1 MNCDGMNDEQ
11 RDIAETTEGIVVVD
25 AGPGTGKTFTIM
37 NRYIN
42 IITKDDVDPQEV
54 LLLTFTHNAADEMKE
69 RVVNELYR
77 RGMKD
82 VDVNSVRASTFDSF
96 CSSVLMRDTSSI
108 HRYLGIEERLSRQVR
123 LIENAAMNR
132 RYFQEFYDRFL
143 DRHGSKHGDIALLL
157 WDKADEISTI
167 ISRLLTLGT
176 CPTVGGWFRNGLSI
190 LEGEVDAMLVK
201 ANEMNSE
208 GKGGLFNKIN
218 SNKDYR
224 PGTVDAWSGPV
235 VDDNAINDAIRHDRT
250 PLFRFIH
257 HVFLEYLRRS
267 ISENRLTFQ
276 MVAFFAFL
284 SLYNDRSVRD
294 AESYRYVMIDEF
306 QDTNELQFL
315 ISLLILK
322 EPNLC
327 VVGDWKQGIYGFRYA
342 DIENLLEFD
351 TRIDELTDELGR
363 RCKVPLE
370 SPRHKSLKTNY
381 RSADRVIRLS
391 EKTLFLNATKDE
403 VLDPIYIR
411 SKLVTLNSAKSSLE
425 DGDCRVRFLKAAGQ
439 KDEVDLILHEAQKMV
454 SEGITVTEW
463 DGDGYVRR
471 PLGYG
476 DIAVLSRKRNLL
488 HMLERRARE
497 LGMPLLMDGDME
509 IFLSREGKIVLAWL
523 RMISDAEDQRGI
535 AAIMDHEGHPHDAIA
550 AVKEGLAPLPEEI
563 RIQRELLLTKQRT
576 PNQLMTAIFQRYGI
590 DNDISQAIISQVSG
604 LHEGSLTGT
613 AEMIALIEENIR
625 KADSYPADMISS
637 RDSVHLHTMH
647 GAKGLEYPAVIVAGL
662 NSNDMPSK
670 KGEAGTLRF
679 DRLYGLRAAYE
690 LVDEDGML
698 ERHRDWRT
706 ALVAAL
712 SQKEY
717 DEERRLLYV
726 AVSRSMQHL
735 VFTCHDPSPFISGM
749 SDHHVHEVEFTAPDS
764 LLETEVRKLVPRP
777 ELETA
782 EVVRRNMGVHSILR
796 PILEGG
802 GKGTEH
808 GSKVHADAERL
819 VHGMAPWQE
828 HKGLDAVREVLSSAE
843 GARVTT
849 EVDCL
854 LPMGDVSLEGRI
866 DLLVEHDDKVEI
878 HDWKTDMS
886 ETNLSEYV
894 IQLSV
899 YAHAAAVLG
908 KDVECIVH
916 FLELGTRRAFEPMP
930 MKQLMQ
936 VVSDRLAESSSIGS

>member
-11 RDIAETTEGIVVVD
+11 RGIAETTEGIVVVD

-42 IITKDDVDPQEV
+42 IITKKDVDPQEV

-82 VDVNSVRASTFDSF
+82 VDVNTVRASTFDSF

-123 LIENAAMNR
+123 LIENEAMNR

-143 DRHGSKHGDIALLL
+143 DRHGSKHGDTALLL
-157 WDKADEISTI
+157 WDKGDELRSV

-176 CPTVGGWFRNGLSI
+176 CPTVGGWFRNGKSI
-190 LEGEVDAMLVK
+190 LEGDLAAMAEKSEDL
-201 ANEMNSE
+201 NRE
-208 GKGGLFNKIN
+208 GKGGLFSKLRA
-218 SNKDYR
+218 NKDHR
-224 PGTVDAWSGPV
+224 PGTVDAWEGPV
-235 VDDNAINDAIRHDRT
+235 VDGSIIKEAIGHDRNG
-250 PLFRFIH
+250 LFRFIH

-284 SLYNDRSVRD
+284 SLYNDRSVRE

-351 TRIDELTDELGR
+351 TRIEELSEELGG
-363 RCKVPLE
+363 RCKVPLQT
-370 SPRHKSLKTNY
+370 PRHQSLKTNY
-381 RSADRVIRLS
+381 RSANRVIHLS
-391 EKTLFLNATKDE
+391 EKTLFLNATKE
-403 VLDPIYIR
+403 EELDPTYIR
-411 SKLVTLNSAKSSLE
+411 SKLVSLNSAKTLLE
-425 DGDCRVRFLKAAGQ
+425 DEDCRVRFLKTDGQ

-454 SEGITVTEW
+454 SEGLSVTEW
-463 DGDGYVRR
+463 DGSGWSRR
-471 PLGYG
+471 PIGYG

-523 RMISDAEDQRGI
+523 RMISDAEDQRAI
-535 AAIMDHEGHPHDAIA
+535 AAIMDYEGHPHDSIA
-550 AVKEGLAPLPEEI
+550 AVKEGQAPLPEDI
-563 RIQRELLLTKQRT
+563 RTQRDSLLRKQRT
-576 PNQLMTAIFQRYGI
+576 PNQLMTAIFQRYAI

-625 KADSYPADMISS
+625 KGDSYPADMISS

-647 GAKGLEYPAVIVAGL
+647 GAKGLEYPVVIVAGL

-670 KGEAGTLRF
+670 KGEGGTLRF

-698 ERHRDWRT
+698 ERYRDWRT
-706 ALVAAL
+706 ALVTAL

-735 VFTCHDPSPFISGM
+735 VFTCHDPSPFMSGM
-749 SDHHVHEVEFTAPDS
+749 SDHNVHEVEFTAPDS
-764 LLETEVRKLVPRP
+764 LLDTEVKKLVQRP
-777 ELETA
+777 TLEPA
-782 EVVRRNMGVHSILR
+782 EVVRRSIGVHSILR
-796 PILEGG
+796 PVLEGG

-808 GSKVHADAERL
+808 GSMVHADAERL
-819 VHGMAPWQE
+819 VHGMEPWSPYP
-828 HKGLDAVREVLSSAE
+828 GLEAVKKVLESSQ

-849 EVDCL
+849 EMDCL
-854 LPMGDVSLEGRI
+854 LPMGEVSLEGRI
-866 DLLVEHDDKVEI
+866 DLMVERDDRVEI

-886 ETNLSEYV
+886 ERNLSEYR

-899 YAHAAAVLG
+899 YAHAAAALQ
-908 KDVECIVH
+908 KDVECFVH
-916 FLELGTRRAFEPMP
+916 FLELGTMRSFEPLSLQEI
-930 MKQLMQ
+930 KHI
-936 VVSDRLAESSSIGS
+936 VEDRLNESSTIGS